1 MDFIHMTDL
10 RVYKE
15 WGKMSQGK
23 LIVVSIQM
31 SSAHKAD
38 IIHNLH
44 YILLRSQGMRY
55 TFDH

>member
-1 MDFIHMTDL
+1 MTDL

-44 YILLRSQGMRY
+44 SILLRSQRMRY